1 MTDKPAD
8 RAPDTPSQD
17 DSDYETE
24 EECEVHVSVSGLGL
38 QDDLATIPRE
48 QIAFLDVASARPLV
62 TIGGQAFVGEYE
74 DTVGTSLFFRRAA
87 AAAARDPVFGRQL
100 ASEVS
105 FLAHTRKK
113 LKLKR
118 VFLTKKP
125 KATEEPISESSE
137 PVTAGTGAS

>member
-1 MTDKPAD
+1 M
-8 RAPDTPSQD
+8 
-17 DSDYETE
+17 
-24 EECEVHVSVSGLGL
+24 
-38 QDDLATIPRE
+38 
-48 QIAFLDVASARPLV
+48 

-74 DTVGTSLFFRRAA
+74 DTVGTSLFFRRAD

-125 KATEEPISESSE
+125 KATEEPISESSK